1 MLCQVLAMSVTDIG
15 FALQSGSDGGILYRV
30 CGSGVQRVISD
41 DRTVVECV
49 IEPVDGGH
57 GYAVGLVP
65 VGVQPCGKL
74 AFERF
79 ETFTEPCFELFA
91 RCYCHSYLILMM

>member
-1 MLCQVLAMSVTDIG
+1 MSVSDVG
-15 FALQSGSDGGILYRV
+15 FTLQSGSNRGVLYGVGR
-30 CGSGVQRVISD
+30 GGVQRVISD
-41 DRTVVECV
+41 DGMVIECV
-49 IEPVDGGH
+49 IEPIDGGH

-91 RCYCHSYLILMM
+91 RCSCHSYLILMM